1 MRHSGKTLKI
11 IGLAL
16 LLVGLS
22 SVGSALATSQ
32 GHGILNP
39 GEGNGVP
46 LYVIIEVNW
55 DGTGNGDWTVW
66 GPRWEPAV
74 GTGTV
79 LTSCTDCLAA
89 SYDFVF
95 KGRTVQF
102 DEMYVSGVDATPQV
116 RHVVLQDI
124 DQDRT
129 YTGSLSA
136 QRYEFPGVDALYM
149 DRMDYEITFGAD
161 GSLIN
166 FRYLEYEHKKMLG

>member
-1 MRHSGKTLKI
+1 MSRSGKTLKI

-22 SVGSALATSQ
+22 SAGSALATSQ

-39 GEGNGVP
+39 GKDNGVP

-66 GPRWEPAV
+66 GPLWEPAV

-79 LTSCTDCLAA
+79 LASCTNCLAA
-89 SYDFVF
+89 SYNFVF

-102 DEMYVSGVDATPQV
+102 DEVYVSGVDATPQV
-116 RHVVLQDI
+116 RHTNPRLFNHD
-124 DQDRT
+124 
-129 YTGSLSA
+129 
-136 QRYEFPGVDALYM
+136 
-149 DRMDYEITFGAD
+149 
-161 GSLIN
+161 
-166 FRYLEYEHKKMLG
+166 LGCGG